1 MMDALITG
9 LERNLVGFSYVTL
22 KRTLDHGD
30 DLLTVCQ
37 DIITRVTVTDDNNNN
52 DNDDNNDN
60 DNDNLDG
67 AKANDADSWFGSWVD
82 QPEGERGGKP
92 REDRRGWVNR
102 RSSRLWYY
110 GRSVFLVYGM
120 PFYHSRSLAH

>member
-1 MMDALITG
+1 M
-9 LERNLVGFSYVTL
+9 
-22 KRTLDHGD
+22 
-30 DLLTVCQ
+30 CQ
-37 DIITRVTVTDDNNNN
+37 DIIARVTVTDNDN
-52 DNDDNNDN
+52 DNDDYD

-67 AKANDADSWFGSWVD
+67 ANANDADGWFGSWVD

-102 RSSRLWYY
+102 RSSRLRYY
-110 GRSVFLVYGM
+110 GRSVYGM